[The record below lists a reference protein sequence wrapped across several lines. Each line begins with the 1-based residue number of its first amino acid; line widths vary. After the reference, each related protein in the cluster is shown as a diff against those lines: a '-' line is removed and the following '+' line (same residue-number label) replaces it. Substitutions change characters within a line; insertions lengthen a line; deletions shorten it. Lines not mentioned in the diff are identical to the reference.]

1 MYSVHLMIVIVNCS
15 DYYISIGLHSGKNIP
30 LEVELTL
37 LASKEGYA
45 LESKCAPNEKPLE

>member
-1 MYSVHLMIVIVNCS
+1 MILIVNSS
-15 DYYISIGLHSGKNIP
+15 DYYISISLHSGKNIP